1 MHAEVFTIADTGAV
15 QENRLLSM
23 TGGGWERCEI
33 GEFPAQINLVL
44 VGLIV
49 YAPEDCGRS
58 HVVNFSVQGSDGQ
71 TGSLGTMLVDRS
83 NLATVVKTPF
93 AYPISLTVLGPVV
106 LSLTATVES
115 GPTFGPTQFEVRRR
129 EVRRDD
135 LGTGGSAAEDELDP
149 LDWLA

>member
-1 MHAEVFTIADTGAV
+1 MHAEVFTIANTGGV
-15 QENRLLSM
+15 DQNRLLSM
-23 TGGGWERCEI
+23 AGAGWERCEI
-33 GEFPAQINLVL
+33 PEFPAQVNLVL
-44 VGLIV
+44 IGLIV

-83 NLATVVKTPF
+83 SVATVVKTPF
-93 AYPISLTVLGPVV
+93 TYPITLTVLGPVV

-115 GPTFGPTQFEVRRR
+115 GPTFGPTQFEVC
-129 EVRRDD
+129 RRDIRTED
-135 LGTGGSAAEDELDP
+135 RGPDGSTAADEVDE

>member
-1 MHAEVFTIADTGAV
+1 MHAEVFTIANTGGV
-15 QENRLLSM
+15 DENRLLSM
-23 TGGGWERCEI
+23 AGGGWERCEI
-33 GEFPAQINLVL
+33 ARFPADVDLVL

-58 HVVNFSVQGSDGQ
+58 HVINFSVHGSDGQ

-93 AYPISLTVLGPVV
+93 AYPITLTVLGPVV

-129 EVRRDD
+129 VARTDD
-135 LGTGGSAAEDELDP
+135 RGPDDATAADEADG

>member
-1 MHAEVFTIADTGAV
+1 MHAEVFTIANTGGV
-15 QENRLLSM
+15 DENRLLSM
-23 TGGGWERCEI
+23 AGGGWERCEVA
-33 GEFPAQINLVL
+33 EFPADVNLVL
-44 VGLIV
+44 IGLIV

-83 NLATVVKTPF
+83 NVASVVKTPF
-93 AYPISLTVLGPVV
+93 AYPITLTVLGPVV

-115 GPTFGPTQFEVRRR
+115 GPTFGPTQFEVRH
-129 EVRRDD
+129 RDTRSD
-135 LGTGGSAAEDELDP
+135 DRTPDGSPATGASDE